1 MTNPAELETQIELKT
16 LRVRRQGP
24 VLTIEL
30 NTPDQGNAVTDAMLE
45 DLQTVLDRQEPHIR
59 VVVLAGAGGDFCL
72 GGDRGEY
79 AAHLSRD
86 PGGSGIRASG
96 HRARRVCDSL
106 TGNPAV
112 TIARIH
118 GKAIGAG
125 VALALACDLRVS
137 ADTATFR
144 LPELALGLPT
154 AWGGLLSRFISE
166 AGAARARELILT
178 GRSFDAEEALSLSL
192 LQKVVP
198 PHELDTAVE
207 TWIKPIIRRPATA
220 LRVTKAMLNSYA
232 AAARLTDSSA
242 LDPEL
247 MAAAVSETRRA
258 HRLPN

>member
-1 MTNPAELETQIELKT
+1 MMNSPELETQLELKT
-16 LRVRRQGP
+16 LRVRRRGP

-45 DLQTVLDRQEPHIR
+45 DLQSVLDRQEPHIQ
-59 VVVLAGAGGDFCL
+59 VVVLAGAGQDFCL
-72 GGDRGEY
+72 GGDRTEY
-79 AAHLSRD
+79 TEHLRLD

-112 TIARIH
+112 TIARIQ

-125 VALALACDLRVS
+125 LALALACDLRVGT
-137 ADTATFR
+137 DTATFR

-154 AWGGLLSRFISE
+154 AWGGLLPRLLSE
-166 AGAARARELILT
+166 VGAARARELILT

-192 LQKVVP
+192 LQKMVP
-198 PHELDTAVE
+198 APRLDSAVE
-207 TWIKPIIRRPATA
+207 AWVKPILRRPATA

-232 AAARLTDSSA
+232 AAARLTDSSS

-247 MAAAVSETRRA
+247 MAAALIETRQV
-258 HRLPN
+258 HRLSD